1 MLNSEKVN
9 VKELTQEQLVSVL
22 EQILEYLDLSVYK
35 EETPDYTN
43 IHLKPNPR
51 FGYKYDNQ

>member
-22 EQILEYLDLSVYK
+22 EQVLEYLDLSVFK
-35 EETPDYTN
+35 EETPDYTDIWIRKN
-43 IHLKPNPR
+43 DPEPPKW
-51 FGYKYDNQ
+51 Q